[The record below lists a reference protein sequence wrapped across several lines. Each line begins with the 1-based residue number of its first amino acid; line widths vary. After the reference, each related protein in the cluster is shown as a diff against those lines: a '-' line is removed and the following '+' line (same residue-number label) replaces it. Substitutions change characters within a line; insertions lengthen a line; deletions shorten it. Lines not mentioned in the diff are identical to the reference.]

1 MNKLKL
7 LQPLLD
13 LCKEKNFRIYILGFL
28 VIILVCILG
37 TSFTKS
43 SKPSAHEEAE
53 TFDSPDTVI
62 PKGFVL
68 VPVELQNAESLSAM
82 VDQFAVVDLYV
93 PGTESQS
100 FEGASRRGRGGDL
113 KAGRRIGYHLKLL
126 RAPLNPK
133 TFAVLVPE
141 SQAPAIVSTS
151 GALFAVIQNPKLAGQ
166 GQIDKPVFHA
176 QSRVQYYHGSQP

>member
-7 LQPLLD
+7 LQPFVE
-13 LCKEKNFRIYILGFL
+13 LCREKNFRIYVLGFL
-28 VIILVCILG
+28 VIVLVCILG
-37 TSFTKS
+37 TSFTQT
-43 SKPSAHEEAE
+43 SKPVHESADS
-53 TFDSPDTVI
+53 FDSPDTVI

-93 PGTESQS
+93 PGADSQGFESA
-100 FEGASRRGRGGDL
+100 GRRSRSGGS
-113 KAGRRIGYHLKLL
+113 KTGRRIGYHLKLL

-141 SQAPAIVSTS
+141 AQAPAVVSTS

-166 GQIDKPVFHA
+166 GQIDKPVLHA
-176 QSRVQYYHGSQP
+176 QSRVQYYRGSQP